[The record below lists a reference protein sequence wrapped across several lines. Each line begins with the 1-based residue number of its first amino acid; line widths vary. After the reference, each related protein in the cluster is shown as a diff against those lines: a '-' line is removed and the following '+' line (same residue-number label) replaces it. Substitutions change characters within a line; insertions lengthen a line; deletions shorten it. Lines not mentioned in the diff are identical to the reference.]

1 VSEPRAGSA
10 FPHRRPPRPGLDAP
24 VALALVAAP
33 AAVAASFTRL
43 LAGGWDG
50 PLFAALFVLLLV
62 GLRPAVWAVRAGMQP
77 TDSRRR
83 VLYLERRDY
92 SANTALV
99 TMALTG
105 LAIMDVFRLPGA
117 PHWTNQPSAGLVLAA
132 IAVYLVWLSTHASVP
147 DEVKRGW
154 ARLMGRKDG
163 R

>member
-1 VSEPRAGSA
+1 MTEQRAGRA
-10 FPHRRPPRPGLDAP
+10 FPQRQAPSPGLDAA
-24 VALALVAAP
+24 VAIALVAVP
-33 AAVAASFTRL
+33 AAVAALFTRL
-43 LAGGWDG
+43 LADGWSWTLFV
-50 PLFAALFVLLLV
+50 PLFILLLV
-62 GLRPAVWAVRAGMQP
+62 SLRPAVWAVRAGMQP

-117 PHWTNQPSAGLVLAA
+117 PYWTNQPRAGLVLAA

-154 ARLMGRKDG
+154 ARLTGRKDG